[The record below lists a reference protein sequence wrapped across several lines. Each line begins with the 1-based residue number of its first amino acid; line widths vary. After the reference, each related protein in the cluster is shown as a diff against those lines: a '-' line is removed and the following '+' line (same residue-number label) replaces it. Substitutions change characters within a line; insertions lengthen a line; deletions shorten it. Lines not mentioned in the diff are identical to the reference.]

1 MFRIYDGREEF
12 YQWDLDRKLIVDDE
26 AVNQV
31 HYCNRTSDC
40 SLVCEV
46 RTEGNLRVVDVP
58 NIILQTDWK
67 VHAYAYDVNYT
78 KHEELFNIVKRTKP
92 EDYVYTET
100 EVLNY
105 NTLLE
110 RIDEIDENIGQV
122 VEDYLKEN
130 PIEVDLSGYATK
142 EDLETIELTPGP
154 QGEPGPA
161 GKDGEPGAPGQDG
174 KTPVKGTDY
183 WTEAD
188 KAEIVED
195 VLAEMP
201 EPEAADVDF
210 TSCGF
215 VNGAFAKALVM
226 NDLGNSFTADSSMSN
241 DEILEAIEKGQVLKW
256 GMTETYTL
264 TFKEPCTL
272 TYFIEDVAYKRS
284 NQTTTDLKP
293 GQNIVVKLGYNNYVK
308 GTTAQIKKYF
318 QGLYYDNSTSG
329 LTAKTLPGAIDELK
343 TMVDNAGGGGADLS
357 NYYTKTEVDN
367 LITSAIGEVENGAY

>member
-12 YQWDLDRKLIVDDE
+12 YQWDLDRKLIVED
-26 AVNQV
+26 ASVNQV

-110 RIDEIDENIGQV
+110 RIDEIDENIGHE
-122 VEDYLKEN
+122 VENYLKEN
-130 PIEVDLSGYATK
+130 PIEVDLSGYAT
-142 EDLETIELTPGP
+142 EQYVNTAIENIDIPEVDLTGY
-154 QGEPGPA
+154 A
-161 GKDGEPGAPGQDG
+161 
-174 KTPVKGTDY
+174 
-183 WTEAD
+183 TEKYVDDAIAAID
-188 KAEIVED
+188 I
-195 VLAEMP
+195 P

-226 NDLGNSFTADSSMSN
+226 NDLGNSVTADSSMSN
-241 DEILEAIEKGQVLKW
+241 DEILEVIEKGQVLKW
-256 GMTETYTL
+256 GMTDTYTL
-264 TFKEPCTL
+264 TFKEPCTI
-272 TYFIEDVAYKRS
+272 TYFIGDKAYKKTG
-284 NQTTTDLKP
+284 QTTTDLKP

-308 GTTAQIKKYF
+308 GTTAQIQKYF

-367 LITSAIGEVENGAY
+367 LITSAIGEVENGSY

>member
-12 YQWDLDRKLIVDDE
+12 YQWDLDRKLIVED
-26 AVNQV
+26 ASVNQV

-67 VHAYAYDVNYT
+67 VHAYAYDTNYT

-142 EDLETIELTPGP
+142 KDLETIELTPGP
-154 QGEPGPA
+154 KGDPGEPG
-161 GKDGEPGAPGQDG
+161 KNGEPGEDG

-256 GMTETYTL
+256 GMTDTYTL

-272 TYFIEDVAYKRS
+272 TYFIGDKVYRETNA
-284 NQTTTDLKP
+284 TTTNLKP

-308 GTTAQIKKYF
+308 GTTAQIQKYF

-343 TMVDNAGGGGADLS
+343 TLVDNAGGGGADLS

-367 LITSAIGEVENGAY
+367 LITSAIGEVENGSY

>member
-12 YQWDLDRKLIVDDE
+12 YQWDLDRKLIVED
-26 AVNQV
+26 ASVNQV

-110 RIDEIDENIGQV
+110 RIDEIDENIGQE
-122 VEDYLKEN
+122 VENYLKEN

-161 GKDGEPGAPGQDG
+161 GKDGKDGAPGKDGSDGKDGAPGAAGKDGVDGKDG

-195 VLAEMP
+195 VLAALP
-201 EPEAADVDF
+201 AAEGV
-210 TSCGF
+210 S
-215 VNGAFAKALVM
+215 V
-226 NDLGNSFTADSSMSN
+226 
-241 DEILEAIEKGQVLKW
+241 
-256 GMTETYTL
+256 
-264 TFKEPCTL
+264 
-272 TYFIEDVAYKRS
+272 
-284 NQTTTDLKP
+284 
-293 GQNIVVKLGYNNYVK
+293 
-308 GTTAQIKKYF
+308 
-318 QGLYYDNSTSG
+318 
-329 LTAKTLPGAIDELK
+329 
-343 TMVDNAGGGGADLS
+343 
-357 NYYTKTEVDN
+357 
-367 LITSAIGEVENGAY
+367 

>member
-1 MFRIYDGREEF
+1 LFRIYDGREEF

-92 EDYVYTET
+92 EDYIYTET

-110 RIDEIDENIGQV
+110 RIDEIDENIGQE
-122 VEDYLKEN
+122 VENYLKEN

-161 GKDGEPGAPGQDG
+161 GKDGAPGKDGYTPVKGVDYFDGEPGKDGSDGKDGAPGAAGKDGVDGKDG

-195 VLAEMP
+195 VLAALP
-201 EPEAADVDF
+201 AAEGV
-210 TSCGF
+210 S
-215 VNGAFAKALVM
+215 V
-226 NDLGNSFTADSSMSN
+226 
-241 DEILEAIEKGQVLKW
+241 
-256 GMTETYTL
+256 
-264 TFKEPCTL
+264 
-272 TYFIEDVAYKRS
+272 
-284 NQTTTDLKP
+284 
-293 GQNIVVKLGYNNYVK
+293 
-308 GTTAQIKKYF
+308 
-318 QGLYYDNSTSG
+318 
-329 LTAKTLPGAIDELK
+329 
-343 TMVDNAGGGGADLS
+343 
-357 NYYTKTEVDN
+357 
-367 LITSAIGEVENGAY
+367 